1 MTQKRKGQGKK
12 SKIKG
17 LSKRVLQP
25 SGEQLSPPGQ
35 VSRAKSG
42 ENSLNNTNQD
52 MIESAEDDGSERAE
66 SGPNVVVQNK
76 QVVVSDE
83 ASTSLGSPERVAD
96 EQEQELELG
105 LSQVASFLKDNS
117 VLSPLAPV
125 FQSNSNIGKQAAS
138 HVNVTRT
145 ARAWEKPTQTTNFED
160 NGAGVTSALD
170 SKWAERF
177 RELEEL
183 EINRREELNKQMREA
198 RLKLEKEMHQA
209 RIEHEMAMKK
219 REIQRRRDELRKL
232 EEEVFGNDIEHQLS
246 DRESSNAR
254 EPDKNPVQQPSTP
267 IDRSSLSQRLAI
279 PPTGNCVPQE
289 SIITSGTGCQTQQS
303 LQRDNSSQLQYLLE
317 KQQITMDEVV
327 KGLRM
332 PQREYMSF
340 DGEPRNFPLFM
351 KNFEVNVESKESND
365 ADRLNYLIQ
374 YCKGT
379 ARQAIEHCIIMP
391 PDQGYKRAKEILRK
405 NFGRNHIVTQAFLE
419 KVLNGPPIRVNEAEK
434 LSQLARDMETCL
446 LGSIQLGNRASI
458 NSMDTLGRVVSRL
471 PMHLKSKWADKAS
484 HMYDNHITPDFSHLT
499 EFIQSRAAVAS
510 TYFGQMITSKN
521 ETRKDGTDRL
531 KKKSFLFSGNST
543 NLATHSQRIFDSSE
557 SKGRNLSCVLCKGT
571 HHLERC
577 HKFRAQNLQ
586 QRQDLV
592 KTHKVCHACLSP
604 GHFVKDC
611 RGARICGVEGCQ
623 RRHHPLLHSSEIK
636 AKDSKSSE
644 RSNSN
649 PEPSES
655 DSQSKALPTSG
666 VGATNSSYSSC
677 RIGLQVIPVK
687 VSAPYGSRVI
697 ETYAF
702 LDSGSNT
709 TMCLTSLAEDL
720 GADCSPIEFTLATVS
735 GSHKSKGQQLS
746 LDVVGVSTGKGVRL
760 DKVWTTNT
768 LPVALESIPT
778 NTDVKGWSH
787 LKGVNLTDLV
797 DKKVTILIGSDVPE
811 ALCPLEVR
819 SGKRN
824 QPYAIRTILGWTVMG
839 PLKGKPYQEAQMNF
853 IHVDQA
859 LGCMER
865 EDGMSSIR
873 QQLQNLYNSEFSE
886 SAADVKECLSV
897 EDRRAKAIM
906 DRTVKLE
913 NHQYEIGL
921 PWKYDDP
928 LLPYNKSMAERR
940 LAYLKKRLERDPILH
955 ANYKATMKEYISKG
969 HAKVVQVDKQ
979 NTQDESLK
987 KLVWYLPHH
996 PVTHPQKP
1004 EKTRIVL
1011 TVLRSST
1018 THP

>member
-1 MTQKRKGQGKK
+1 
-12 SKIKG
+12 
-17 LSKRVLQP
+17 
-25 SGEQLSPPGQ
+25 
-35 VSRAKSG
+35 
-42 ENSLNNTNQD
+42 
-52 MIESAEDDGSERAE
+52 
-66 SGPNVVVQNK
+66 
-76 QVVVSDE
+76 
-83 ASTSLGSPERVAD
+83 
-96 EQEQELELG
+96 
-105 LSQVASFLKDNS
+105 
-117 VLSPLAPV
+117 
-125 FQSNSNIGKQAAS
+125 
-138 HVNVTRT
+138 
-145 ARAWEKPTQTTNFED
+145 
-160 NGAGVTSALD
+160 
-170 SKWAERF
+170 
-177 RELEEL
+177 
-183 EINRREELNKQMREA
+183 MREA

-246 DRESSNAR
+246 DRESSSNAR

-332 PQREYMSF
+332 PQRKYMSF

-557 SKGRNLSCVLCKGT
+557 SKEEIYPAYYAK
-571 HHLERC
+571 
-577 HKFRAQNLQ
+577 

-644 RSNSN
+644 RSNPN

-778 NTDVKGWSH
+778 NTDVKGGLT
-787 LKGVNLTDLV
+787 LKAAFWEKKSTLRNTDNPRL
-797 DKKVTILIGSDVPE
+797 DGDGTSE
-811 ALCPLEVR
+811 
-819 SGKRN
+819 
-824 QPYAIRTILGWTVMG
+824 
-839 PLKGKPYQEAQMNF
+839 GKPYQEAQMNF

-928 LLPYNKSMAERR
+928 LSRTISLW
-940 LAYLKKRLERDPILH
+940 LKGDLLI
-955 ANYKATMKEYISKG
+955 
-969 HAKVVQVDKQ
+969 
-979 NTQDESLK
+979 
-987 KLVWYLPHH
+987 
-996 PVTHPQKP
+996 
-1004 EKTRIVL
+1004 
-1011 TVLRSST
+1011 
-1018 THP
+1018 